1 MSDRSNF
8 ITFHKK
14 DFTIEQIKDSCEGF
28 EIFICEVSNNENDH
42 VNEYVFIYPE
52 ESEGKNYPK
61 NSDDNNFARIISNKL
76 QIPVLWIF
84 YWEVSIYVSV
94 HSNGK
99 LDSFFER
106 DYSDIIYDWWG
117 ITDEEEAE
125 RQLKAEEKKKGYLK
139 REEVL
144 NVLSLSKVFPKID
157 KNKTINIDPDDGSLV
172 SPSNLGTALGSPD
185 DLFYKCFG

>member
-8 ITFHKK
+8 ITFHKN
-14 DFTIEQIKDSCEGF
+14 DYTIEQIKDSCEGF

-52 ESEGKNYPK
+52 EKEGKNYPE
-61 NSDDNNFARIISNKL
+61 NSDDKNLARIISNKL

-106 DYSDIIYDWWG
+106 D
-117 ITDEEEAE
+117 
-125 RQLKAEEKKKGYLK
+125 
-139 REEVL
+139 
-144 NVLSLSKVFPKID
+144 F
-157 KNKTINIDPDDGSLV
+157 
-172 SPSNLGTALGSPD
+172 
-185 DLFYKCFG
+185 F